1 MSGGAYRYAAV
12 MRCHHQ
18 MGLDSIVQG
27 SSGEDLMHLDIHL
40 FKRHRQAE
48 DRKSEIAK

>member
-18 MGLDSIVQG
+18 MGLDSVVQG
-27 SSGEDLMHLDIHL
+27 SSGGDLMHLHIHL
-40 FKRHRQAE
+40 GERHRQAE
-48 DRKSEIAK
+48 DRQSEIAK